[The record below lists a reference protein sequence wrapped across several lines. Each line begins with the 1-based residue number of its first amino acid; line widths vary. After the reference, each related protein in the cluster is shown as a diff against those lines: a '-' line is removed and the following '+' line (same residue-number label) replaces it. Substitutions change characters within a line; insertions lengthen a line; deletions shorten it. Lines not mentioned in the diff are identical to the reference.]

1 MLCTMSTQSIFSS
14 YHGGENR
21 VTSTML
27 AVFERLG
34 LGLTERILAAATED
48 PSLGLASFSDQPSS
62 GGAGVP
68 DGEIRASF
76 RYLIEIK
83 TIPNAVSVE
92 QLRRHLHR
100 LNGTYADERLLVI
113 TPDPEEPVRLG
124 RVDDPRVVWIG
135 FGLLAQA
142 IEGVIQDPSEL
153 ASEQQRFLLRELVS
167 YFESEGVLTV
177 DDTVVV
183 AARVAYPEYLEMSAY
198 ACQPNRSIRNVS
210 RMAFY
215 THKQVMPEI
224 AEVYRRFTDVL
235 FVSEEARRL
244 KARRDPLEKRLSAVI
259 RRRLTTRPAQ
269 LGGRFDVYI
278 LSGATDPDTL
288 ILESPIQHVA
298 RGAWTQ
304 GQRYTSVER
313 LKKAKTTADL

>member
-1 MLCTMSTQSIFSS
+1 MLGVMSTQSIFSS
-14 YHGGENR
+14 YRSGENR

-27 AVFERLG
+27 AVFERVG

-48 PSLGLASFSDQPSS
+48 SALGLTTFSNQPSS

-76 RYLIEIK
+76 RYLIETK
-83 TIPNAVSVE
+83 TTPNAVSVE
-92 QLRRHLHR
+92 QLRRHLRR
-100 LNGTYADERLLVI
+100 LDGVHADERLLVI
-113 TPDPEEPVRLG
+113 TPDPEEPIRLERIG
-124 RVDDPRVVWIG
+124 DARVVWIG
-135 FGLLAQA
+135 FGLLVQA
-142 IEGVIQDPSEL
+142 IEGVIQDPSGL

-167 YFESEGVLTV
+167 YLESEGVLTV

-183 AARVAYPEYLEMSAY
+183 AARVAYPEYLAMGAY

-210 RMAFY
+210 RMGFY

-235 FVSEEARRL
+235 FVPGEARRL
-244 KARRDPLEKRLSAVI
+244 RAKKDPLEKRLADVI
-259 RRRLTTRPAQ
+259 RRRLTTRPEQ
-269 LGGRFDVYI
+269 LGGHFDVHI
-278 LSGATDPDTL
+278 LSGPTDPDTL
-288 ILESPIQHVA
+288 ILDSPIQHIPHN
-298 RGAWTQ
+298 AWTQ

>member
-1 MLCTMSTQSIFSS
+1 VSTQSIFSS
-14 YHGGENR
+14 YRGGENR

-27 AVFERLG
+27 AVFERVG

-48 PSLGLASFSDQPSS
+48 SSLGFASFSNQPSS

-76 RYLIEIK
+76 RYLIETK
-83 TIPNAVSVE
+83 TEPNAVSVE
-92 QLRRHLHR
+92 QLRRHLRR
-100 LNGTYADERLLVI
+100 LDGAYADERLLVI
-113 TPDPEEPVRLG
+113 TPDPEEPARIG
-124 RVDDPRVVWIG
+124 RVGNTRVIWIG

-142 IEGVIQDPSEL
+142 IEGVIQDPGEL

-167 YFESEGVLTV
+167 YFESEGVLSV

-183 AARVAYPEYLEMSAY
+183 AARFAYPEYRKIAAY

-210 RMAFY
+210 RMGFY

-224 AEVYRRFTDVL
+224 AEVYRRFANVPFL
-235 FVSEEARRL
+235 PEEARRL
-244 KARRDPLEKRLSAVI
+244 KAKRDPLEKRVAEVI
-259 RRRLTTRPAQ
+259 RWRLATMPSQR
-269 LGGRFDVYI
+269 GNRSDVYI

-288 ILESPIQHVA
+288 ILDSPIQHTPPN
-298 RGAWTQ
+298 AWTQ